1 MRDKKKNLYT
11 VISSPKQSNVIRF
24 KESYLLIITYFYY
37 IVRTLIS
44 K

>member
-24 KESYLLIITYFYY
+24 ENRYLLKNNLLLLYRKNPY
-37 IVRTLIS
+37 
-44 K
+44 